1 MEQEQILFSLP
12 LQRMEPIFKNWVR
25 DVIAESKSTKDQ
37 TIDDTA
43 EDYEPRDE
51 TMKRLR
57 VRSYAT
63 MIKYERLGFLKPYRL
78 GRSIFYKKSEVD
90 QSMIKFQRA

>member
-1 MEQEQILFSLP
+1 MENIILTPIPKSEFIDLIQQAVQNVLSDNSSL
-12 LQRMEPIFKNWVR
+12 QG
-25 DVIAESKSTKDQ
+25 KS
-37 TIDDTA
+37 IDENT